1 MEDDLDKLGV
11 APSDR
16 KKLESMGITKLE
28 QLALLS
34 HEQLGMGRGKGQT
47 LIRRARNIIAHENI
61 KDIEVNEEVIRISTK
76 NISRAVIK
84 SILSVLS
91 VYDVPPGCVTLHQK
105 DGTLELWKKT
115 KAFERIYEAALIEKE
130 IIEGKK
136 ITDEG
141 ILMSDEQILEFAK
154 ERGFDGFWK
163 NAFEEI
169 KGNEIMKKALAVSM
183 FSTFQEPV
191 HTLIIGEPGSSKT
204 LAKEIIEQ
212 NFKNITSIGAN
223 TTRAGLVIN
232 LATGELGALAYSH
245 ERLVLVDELDKIP
258 GEDIEYCYEL
268 LSNGKCSVHSA
279 KLHEEI
285 KSNFIMIAFANP
297 SSQVFGK
304 NPLQEISLPPLLMS
318 RFALI
323 VKTEKIDKE
332 SRLELFKQ
340 KFYGGGEIK
349 EKPSFYNQW
358 IEMARNHTPAITASN
373 KRIDEYLSTI
383 NEIVEETYT
392 TKLRRDLRMG
402 DYIRRVPQAIARASF
417 ESISNEV
424 LDEAEEIFIQSISTW
439 KPDKII

>member
-130 IIEGKK
+130 SIEGKK

-424 LDEAEEIFIQSISTW
+424 LDEAEEIFIHSISTW

>member
-424 LDEAEEIFIQSISTW
+424 LDEAEEIFIHSISTW

>member
-105 DGTLELWKKT
+105 DGTLELWKRT